1 MATKLEVRNVSRTF
15 GSDANQ
21 VYALKDISFEVEEG
35 SFVVIIGPSGCGK
48 TSLLRIIGGLI
59 PPSSGEVLIDA
70 KPVTGPGPD
79 RSIVFQNFRLLP
91 WRKVISNVEM
101 GLEIKGIDKSR
112 REELAR
118 NYLDL
123 VGLSGFENYYPIEL
137 SGGMRQRVGLARAL
151 VVNPAI
157 LLMDEPFGSVDAQTR
172 EQLQTEL
179 LKLWNK
185 TRKTVIFVTHDID
198 ESIYL
203 GDKIIVISPRP
214 GKVQEVVTVDL
225 PRPRWENKANIIE
238 SVVFIDLKKKLWSTL
253 GLF

>member
-1 MATKLEVRNVSRTF
+1 MTIKVEVKNVSRTF
-15 GSDANQ
+15 GADANQ

-48 TSLLRIIGGLI
+48 TSILRIIGGLI
-59 PPSSGEVLIDA
+59 DPSSGEVLIDA

-91 WRKVISNVEM
+91 WRKVIGNVEM

-118 NYLDL
+118 NCLDL
-123 VGLSGFENYYPIEL
+123 VGLSGFENHYPIEL
-137 SGGMRQRVGLARAL
+137 SGGMQQRVGLARAL
-151 VVNPAI
+151 VVDPAI
-157 LLMDEPFGSVDAQTR
+157 LLMDEPFGSIDAQTR

-198 ESIYL
+198 EAIYL